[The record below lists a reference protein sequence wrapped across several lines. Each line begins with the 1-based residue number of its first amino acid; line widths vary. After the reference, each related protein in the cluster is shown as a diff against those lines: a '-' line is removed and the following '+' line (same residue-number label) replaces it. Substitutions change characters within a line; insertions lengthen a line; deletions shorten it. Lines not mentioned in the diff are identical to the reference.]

1 MMMRQCLV
9 ATIAFTSALLVSPLY
24 AQQSETPS
32 LESAIQQQYS
42 RIQTNLLA
50 AADAM
55 PESAYSFKPVPAER
69 DFGGWVAHLA
79 DAQTSICSGINGTPQ
94 NIHAAAMTSKADLVN
109 ALKMSFATCDAAY
122 NGLTAANANDPV
134 PLFRGKQPRLAAL
147 AANIAHDNEG
157 YGSMAVYMRLKGV
170 VPPSSAPKPAT
181 H

>member
-1 MMMRQCLV
+1 MRQCLV
-9 ATIAFTSALLVSPLY
+9 ATITFASALLVSPLY
-24 AQQSETPS
+24 AQQHETPS
-32 LESAIQQQYS
+32 VESAIQQQYNS
-42 RIQTNLLA
+42 IQRSLLA
-50 AADAM
+50 AANDM
-55 PESAYSFKPVPAER
+55 PESDYSFKPVPAER

-79 DAQTSICSGINGTPQ
+79 DAQTSICSGINGAPQ

-157 YGSMAVYMRLKGV
+157 YGSMAVYMRLKGL
-170 VPPSSAPKPAT
+170 VPPSSQPRT
-181 H
+181 GMR